1 VTSASE
7 TLRLLEEGSLARATG
22 STMMNQ
28 HSSRSHAIFTLM
40 LEQSLP
46 LDAESASSGAGAAP
60 PSESGREVRTAK
72 FHFVDLAGSERA
84 KRTMATG
91 QRMKEGIAINQGLLA
106 LGNVISALGD
116 ERKRGKV
123 HVPYRDSKLTRML
136 QVSLRSMP
144 SLPRVATSCRWS
156 WFGCPDRWCGALSAC
171 ARTCHAPLHTV
182 PCACACVTPRV
193 TTTLPLLVLRAA
205 GLAGRQLTHHHGGVC
220 LARRHQL

>member
-1 VTSASE
+1 MCALHDDCGVQIVGAKELPVTSASE

-46 LDAESASSGAGAAP
+46 LDVAATGSSQPAGT
-60 PSESGREVRTAK
+60 PSGGDSGREVRTAK

-136 QVSLRSMP
+136 QVGCVHAGVARAWMQSRHYGVVLKVVVVVMACAADAIVT
-144 SLPRVATSCRWS
+144 LPR
-156 WFGCPDRWCGALSAC
+156 P
-171 ARTCHAPLHTV
+171 
-182 PCACACVTPRV
+182 
-193 TTTLPLLVLRAA
+193 
-205 GLAGRQLTHHHGGVC
+205 
-220 LARRHQL
+220 